1 MVTMAGRTNS
11 LNVWLNGTPV
21 GTWTMRRNTSAFAY
35 FDEWLEDENRRPLS
49 LSMPFTAGNQP
60 YSGDVVT
67 NYFDN
72 LLPDSEPIRRRLAQ
86 RFRTGST
93 APFELLQAIGRDC
106 VGAVQLLPP
115 DVVPDD
121 LFGIQGEL
129 LDEHGVAAIL
139 RATTALGGLGG
150 DDHSADLR
158 LSIAGAQEKN
168 ALLWHEGNWYKPI
181 GSTPTTHILKLPLGQ
196 VGNMRAD
203 MRTSVENEWLCAQ
216 IMAGF
221 SLPVAQTAILRFED
235 QKVLGVGRFD
245 RKYADDNSWIV
256 RLPQEDMCQAMGLSP
271 LSKYQTDGGPGI
283 DRIMQL
289 LLGSEAPEIDRRNF
303 FKAQIIFWL
312 LVAPDG
318 HAKNFSIMIEPQG
331 RYRATPLY
339 DVLSAHPILGHGA
352 KLISPQDVK
361 LAMAVR
367 GSTNYYL
374 VNRIMRRHWSATAR
388 RVGLGATAA
397 EQVIEEVLTQAP
409 GIAERLRNGLPE
421 GYPIDVADSILE
433 GMLQQCERLAQMP
446 VG

>member
-1 MVTMAGRTNS
+1 MARRTTQNS

-21 GTWTMRRNTSAFAY
+21 GRWSITRHTSTFTY
-35 FDEWLEDENRRPLS
+35 FEAWLEDELRRPLS

-86 RFRTGST
+86 RYSTGST
-93 APFELLQAIGRDC
+93 GPFALLQAIGRDC
-106 VGAVQLLPP
+106 VGAVQLLHPEET
-115 DVVPDD
+115 PDD
-121 LFGIQGEL
+121 LFSIQGEL
-129 LDEHGVAAIL
+129 LDEHRVAEIL
-139 RATTALGGLGG
+139 RATTAPGGLGR
-150 DDHSADLR
+150 DDHSGDLR

-168 ALLWHEGNWYKPI
+168 ALLWHDGNWYRPI

-221 SLPVAQTAILRFED
+221 DLPVARTAIMQFED
-235 QKVLGVGRFD
+235 QKVLGVERFD
-245 RKYADDNSWIV
+245 RKYSDDQSWIV

-271 LSKYQTDGGPGI
+271 LHKYQADGGPGI

-289 LLGSEAPEIDRRNF
+289 LLGSETPEADRRNF
-303 FKAQIIFWL
+303 FKAQIVFWL

-318 HAKNFSIMIEPQG
+318 HAKNFSIMLSPHG

-352 KLISPQDVK
+352 NLISPHDVK

-374 VNRIMRRHWSATAR
+374 VNRIMRRHWTATAR
-388 RVGLGATAA
+388 RVGLGARAA
-397 EQVIEEVLTQAP
+397 EQVIEEILTQAP
-409 GIAERLRNGLPE
+409 AIAGRLRHSLPD
-421 GYPIDVADSILE
+421 GYPIDVADSILH
-433 GMLQQCERLAQMP
+433 GMLRQCDRLAQMP
-446 VG
+446 PG